1 VRSVRER
8 SARKFSPMSLKESE
22 CMKRQSA
29 LLKPVQV
36 SDALA
41 EIVGRGPMPR
51 TEVTKKLWEY
61 IKKNKLQDSKE
72 KRQINPDQKLG
83 RVIGN
88 QQIDMFQM
96 TKKVSSHLKEI
107 SR

>member
-1 VRSVRER
+1 MRS
-8 SARKFSPMSLKESE
+8 
-22 CMKRQSA
+22 
-29 LLKPVQV
+29 VQV

-41 EIVGRGPMPR
+41 EIVGKGPMPR
-51 TEVTKKLWEY
+51 TEVTKKLWDY

-72 KRQINPDQKLG
+72 RRQINPDQKLG

-96 TKKVSSHLKEI
+96 TKKVSSHLKEV

>member
-1 VRSVRER
+1 MKPLTV
-8 SARKFSPMSLKESE
+8 SAELE
-22 CMKRQSA
+22 A
-29 LLKPVQV
+29 V
-36 SDALA
+36 
-41 EIVGRGPMPR
+41 VGKGPMPR
-51 TEVTKKLWEY
+51 AQVVKKLWEY

-96 TKKVSSHLKEI
+96 TKKVSSHLKEVK
-107 SR
+107 

>member
-1 VRSVRER
+1 MKETTTKTKRET
-8 SARKFSPMSLKESE
+8 ALK
-22 CMKRQSA
+22 R
-29 LLKPVQV
+29 PVHV

-61 IKKNKLQDSKE
+61 IKKHKLQDEKA
-72 KRQINPDQKLG
+72 KRQINPDEKLS
-83 RVIGN
+83 RVLGSK

-96 TKKVSSHLKEI
+96 TKKVSAHLK
-107 SR
+107 